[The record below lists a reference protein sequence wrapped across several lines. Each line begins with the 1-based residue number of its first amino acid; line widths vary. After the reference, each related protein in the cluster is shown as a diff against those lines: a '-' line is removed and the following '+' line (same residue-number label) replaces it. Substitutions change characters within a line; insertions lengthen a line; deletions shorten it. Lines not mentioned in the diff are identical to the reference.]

1 MFTTYQAVQIF
12 LTSTLCFR
20 PSQPPRAKICWSV
33 SWDDGSK
40 LDCYNPIKLSV
51 NPINL
56 ANLGMVFTSHGDF
69 GDGSLVYHMILFV
82 IRSCPKMFW
91 GACAASKEWRLGRV
105 PGEWW
110 RNAQCTKTW
119 DYTLLELNMLEI
131 PFVCCQISKIMFQQ
145 YLIWLLSPLLVRCAP
160 IHGPIHWGIWGRIPG
175 LGLGFSR
182 QAMALLSECEPDL
195 VTYNVLCSVESPHA
209 PPAVRIILFF
219 VRKGDAF
226 PNLVS
231 WEA

>member
-1 MFTTYQAVQIF
+1 M
-12 LTSTLCFR
+12 
-20 PSQPPRAKICWSV
+20 

-145 YLIWLLSPLLVRCAP
+145 YLIWLLSPLLFVAP
-160 IHGPIHWGIWGRIPG
+160 
-175 LGLGFSR
+175 LF
-182 QAMALLSECEPDL
+182 MALFIEASEAEFPALDWGFPGKRWPCWASANLTWWPTMSCAQSKVHMLHRQSGSSCFLFARETRFQIWCHEKLRRSRNVGTMPVRL
-195 VTYNVLCSVESPHA
+195 VH
-209 PPAVRIILFF
+209 I
-219 VRKGDAF
+219 
-226 PNLVS
+226 
-231 WEA
+231 